1 MRVFISTAITLVLMA
16 GAGAAIAQ
24 NRPDPMR
31 AAATV
36 HGTPSADD
44 PMAALQG
51 TNADAGEEG
60 VTANEELGGLPDG
73 PGAEDTYY
81 QCVACHSTE
90 IIKQQRLTDARWDD
104 LWQWM
109 VEEQGMIEPEPETKA
124 VIMEYLKTHFSSER

>member
-1 MRVFISTAITLVLMA
+1 MRVFISTAMTLA
-16 GAGAAIAQ
+16 FIAGAAIAQ

-31 AAATV
+31 AAAAM
-36 HGTPSADD
+36 HGTPSAED
-44 PMAALQG
+44 PMLALQAG
-51 TNADAGEEG
+51 TAAEGEDAVAG
-60 VTANEELGGLPDG
+60 NEELGGLPDA

-109 VEEQGMIEPEPETKA
+109 VNEQGMIEPEPETKA
-124 VIMEYLKTHFSSER
+124 VILDYLKTNFSSEG